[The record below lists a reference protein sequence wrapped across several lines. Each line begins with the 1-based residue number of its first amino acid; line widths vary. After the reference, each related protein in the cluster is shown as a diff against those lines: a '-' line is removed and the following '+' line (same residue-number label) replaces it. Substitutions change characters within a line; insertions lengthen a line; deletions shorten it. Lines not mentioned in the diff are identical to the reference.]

1 MKKLPIFTVAT
12 LAITGC
18 TTGSHTVQT
27 TETAKTNNNLTLIC
41 ENFRREYSVTYEG
54 GPIPSVY
61 ASSEEGDTYYK
72 VLAVEETKDRHV
84 ITGLTLND
92 GPTYRLHFRPYKKME
107 YFVDNQLFQTD
118 GCR

>member
-54 GPIPSVY
+54 GPIPSATVSGPFHRY
-61 ASSEEGDTYYK
+61 AISIGRSW
-72 VLAVEETKDRHV
+72 RS
-84 ITGLTLND
+84 
-92 GPTYRLHFRPYKKME
+92 
-107 YFVDNQLFQTD
+107 
-118 GCR
+118 